1 MRAHPNQKLMQVK
14 RKMANHFKMR
24 LSEFY
29 IKTKQGPLDES
40 VYEEQLKEYKIE
52 QLYIMRI
59 SLEEMEKEFPR
70 YLIGYNSDY
79 LNVFLELLKS
89 GKEECKREV
98 LSLLEVLPIN
108 LDVKLYVRD
117 FIMSKIP

>member
-1 MRAHPNQKLMQVK
+1 
-14 RKMANHFKMR
+14 
-24 LSEFY
+24 
-29 IKTKQGPLDES
+29 
-40 VYEEQLKEYKIE
+40 
-52 QLYIMRI
+52 MRI